1 MSKEHTSLTDLLTT
15 FLRSLLAIG
24 LYHYDISCD
33 DTLLMRVLVFYF
45 RLMMDWKQVEQMS
58 YNDVMDK
65 FREVTH

>member
-1 MSKEHTSLTDLLTT
+1 MSKEHTSLTDQQTT
-15 FLRSLLAIG
+15 FSKLLLAIG
-24 LYHYDISCD
+24 LFRYDISCD

>member
-1 MSKEHTSLTDLLTT
+1 MSKEHTSLNDLLTT
-15 FLRSLLAIG
+15 FLRSLQEIG
-24 LYHYDISCD
+24 LFRYDISCD
-33 DTLLMRVLVFYF
+33 DILLMRVLVFYF